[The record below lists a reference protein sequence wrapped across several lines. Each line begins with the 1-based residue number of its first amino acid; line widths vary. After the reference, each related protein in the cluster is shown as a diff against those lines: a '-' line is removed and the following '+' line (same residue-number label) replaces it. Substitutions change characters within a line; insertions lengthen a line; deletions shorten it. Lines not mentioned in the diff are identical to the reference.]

1 MNFPAML
8 RSKLVP
14 TESTTALSNQVILSK
29 PWDFSRS
36 VLSQNE
42 EVRLWQLAVGFR
54 VNESWSL
61 LITFWLI
68 TVPFSFPEKDVTPLS
83 SSVLL
88 FLPASLSRSRLS
100 WRLGR
105 DPEFPRE

>member
-1 MNFPAML
+1 ML

-42 EVRLWQLAVGFR
+42 EVRLWQLAVGFG

-83 SSVLL
+83 SSVPPCFPLKIQAEL
-88 FLPASLSRSRLS
+88 EIRPRSRVS
-100 WRLGR
+100 
-105 DPEFPRE
+105 